1 MGTIVSLDTLMR
13 RVEAFEVRRFAE
25 KVMKRRQAVFDK
37 LARM

>member
-1 MGTIVSLDTLMR
+1 MSLNTLMQK
-13 RVEAFEVRRFAE
+13 VEEFEVRRFAE